1 MTYKAGIVTKSKFI
15 SPSDK
20 RYNKAIDYISRDA
33 AQRNHVV
40 ESYHAFADDG
50 ALTIKNDEGRL
61 TPLFTRNKSYL
72 NSKEKIQLK
81 RGFEVAKQ
89 NESPMWQTVFSFDNE
104 YLKEVGLYSEG
115 ENGFLNEDALRNAA
129 RVAMNKMIDDMKL
142 GDTVEWAGAIHFNT
156 DNIHIHTMMVVKEPE
171 DVLEKM
177 VYKNQSVYRGKI
189 PPVTQRGMKSTFAN
203 AIENRE
209 PALIRISQ
217 LLRKELKAG
226 IYDKEWAKDAAML
239 YQLNQLRNDLPE
251 DTRMW
256 RYKRSEMAELRPK
269 IDHLTQKILSEYHG
283 ESLKEFERLLK
294 EQSDF
299 YVRVYGENAKEGN
312 LGKTYQDNKRKELR
326 ETVGN
331 ALLNAMREDELRENS
346 ARLEVME
353 RKRVRMQQRKRN
365 SVQWKIEK
373 KALSN
378 IKSFVGE
385 SYQDFLNRV
394 SYERDQREKEWKQ
407 KIEQERDFY

>member
-20 RYNKAIDYISRDA
+20 RYSKAIDYISRDA

-50 ALTIKNDEGRL
+50 SLNIKNDEGRM

-72 NSKEKIQLK
+72 ESKEKDQLK
-81 RGFEVAKQ
+81 RGFEEAKQ
-89 NESPMWQTVFSFDNE
+89 NESPMWQTVFSFDND

-115 ENGFLNEDALRNAA
+115 ENGFLNEEALRNAA

-226 IYDKEWAKDAAML
+226 INDMEWTKDAALL
-239 YQLNQLRNDLPE
+239 YQLNQLKNVLPK
-251 DTRMW
+251 DIRTW
-256 RYKRSEMAELRPK
+256 QYKRSEMAELRPK
-269 IDHLTQKILSEYHG
+269 IDLITHKILTDYHG
-283 ESLKEFERLLK
+283 PALNEFERLLK
-294 EQSDF
+294 DQSDF
-299 YVRVYGENAKEGN
+299 YKRVYGENAKEGN

-326 ETVGN
+326 EIAGN
-331 ALLNAMREDELRENS
+331 ALLTELKEEANRF
-346 ARLEVME
+346 EVME
-353 RKRVRMQQRKRN
+353 RRESWMQQKENNRQ
-365 SVQWKIEK
+365 QWRIERR
-373 KALSN
+373 ALSN
-378 IKSFVGE
+378 IKSFIGE

-394 SYERDQREKEWKQ
+394 SFERDQREKEWKQ
-407 KIEQERDFY
+407 KIEQERDFH

>member
-20 RYNKAIDYISRDA
+20 RYSKAIDYISRDA

-50 ALTIKNDEGRL
+50 ALNIKNDEGRI
-61 TPLFTRNKSYL
+61 TPLFTRNKSYVD
-72 NSKEKIQLK
+72 SKEKDQLK

-89 NESPMWQTVFSFDNE
+89 NESPMWQTVFSFDND

-115 ENGFLNEDALRNAA
+115 EHGFLNEEALRNAA

-156 DNIHIHTMMVVKEPE
+156 DNIHIHTMMVVKQPE

-217 LLRKELKAG
+217 LLRQELKAG
-226 IYDKEWAKDAAML
+226 IKDMEWTKDAALL
-239 YQLNQLRNDLPE
+239 YQLNLLKKELPKDLR
-251 DTRMW
+251 TW
-256 RYKRSEMAELRPK
+256 QYKRSEMVELRPK
-269 IDHLTQKILSEYHG
+269 IDLITHKVLADYHG
-283 ESLKEFERLLK
+283 SALNEFERLLK
-294 EQSDF
+294 DQSYF
-299 YVRVYGENAKEGN
+299 YKRVYGENAKEGN
-312 LGKTYQDNKRKELR
+312 LGKTYQDNKRKELS

-331 ALLNAMREDELRENS
+331 ALLTKLKEEANHF
-346 ARLEVME
+346 EVME
-353 RKRVRMQQRKRN
+353 RRASWIHQKENDRQ
-365 SVQWKIEK
+365 QWKIERR
-373 KALSN
+373 ALST
-378 IKSFVGE
+378 IKRFIGE
-385 SYQDFLNRV
+385 SHQDFLNRI
-394 SYERDQREKEWKQ
+394 SFERDQQEKEWKQ